1 MRSHRVRV
9 AAIVDAEPS
18 VVRDVVATLPD
29 NVTVYV
35 VETGAG
41 VLITLER
48 RRGLRTRRRVIRSL
62 QRELA
67 AVNAAMP
74 AR

>member
-1 MRSHRVRV
+1 MRAHRVRV
-9 AAIVDAEPS
+9 AAIVDAEPA

-29 NVTVYV
+29 SVTVYV

-41 VLITLER
+41 VLVTLER

-67 AVNAAMP
+67 AVNAAIP